1 MQTALVPVSLG
12 FLGTANLLTLRGV
25 GPVDDTG
32 RPNYFWELSERTETA
47 PAVPATDT
55 AEAIP
60 AAFSVV
66 ARTAGNAEMTV
77 AQWDAWGRAAQDEEY
92 QLNSLCAVLG
102 LTRA

>member
-55 AEAIP
+55 AEAV
-60 AAFSVV
+60 AAVFAVV

-77 AQWDAWGRAAQDEEY
+77 DQWNAWGRAAQDEEY

>member
-12 FLGTANLLTLRGV
+12 FLGTANLLTIRGV

-66 ARTAGNAEMTV
+66 ARTGGNAAMTV
-77 AQWDAWGRAAQDEEY
+77 AQWDAWGRAANDEEY
-92 QLNSLCAVLG
+92 QLNALCAVLG
-102 LTRA
+102 LVRA